1 MMMPLPIAML
11 DHSSPTLATIT
22 RSINGTAGSAFHAQ
36 VATQRRAMVDEL
48 VAALRARIDDLA
60 RALFGDPN
68 KAMSSKRELRFGSKG
83 ALCVW
88 IAGPKRGG
96 WADFSGDAKGA
107 PLGLIRFAQRCDF
120 WSAVIWARAW
130 LGWPD
135 DDGNVPDAPAVRPK
149 LPPASEAPVDDAA
162 DADRRAEIAR
172 HFWHDSEPVR
182 GTVGERYLI
191 DVRKIPAPSQ
201 GWPGHVRFH
210 RNTRSL
216 ILAATTADDTV
227 RAVQMV
233 RLTPSARVVQRE
245 DGGKLKITRG
255 ALAGVAVRL
264 PSRGDGPLQL
274 AEGPETGL
282 SVWRATG
289 HETWIALGSMSRI
302 EPPADRA
309 VIVCADDDLLSHPD
323 PRKLAAARAL
333 AKAVRAWRAA
343 GVILNVAT
351 PSAARRQDKTDFND
365 LLQASGLAAVR
376 SRIGAALADLAT
388 MQRGIALQRIP
399 AAISPLLIA
408 RRPSVE
414 IFAEAERVNGE
425 CGGFLPPDRV
435 RKACTDALIDR
446 LRRDGRRRR
455 RAAA

>member
-1 MMMPLPIAML
+1 M
-11 DHSSPTLATIT
+11 T
-22 RSINGTAGSAFHAQ
+22 
-36 VATQRRAMVDEL
+36 DEL

-60 RALFGDPN
+60 RALLGDPN

-96 WADFSGDAKGA
+96 WADFSGDAKGS
-107 PLGLIRFAQRCDF
+107 PLGLIRFAQGCEF
-120 WSAVIWARAW
+120 WPAVTWARAW

-135 DDGNVPDAPAVRPK
+135 DDGNVPDAPAPRPEP
-149 LPPASEAPVDDAA
+149 PPADEAPVDDAA
-162 DADRRAEIAR
+162 DAERRAEIAR
-172 HFWHDSEPVR
+172 RFWHDSGPVR

-191 DVRKIPAPSQ
+191 DVRKIPAPSR
-201 GWPGHVRFH
+201 GWPEAVRFH

-255 ALAGVAVRL
+255 SFAGVAVRL
-264 PSRGDGPLQL
+264 PSHQAAGALLL

-289 HETWIALGSMSRI
+289 CETWVLCGSMSRI
-302 EPPADRA
+302 DAGMLPRGRM
-309 VIVCADDDLLSHPD
+309 VIVCADDDLLNHPD

-333 AKAVRAWRAA
+333 AKAVQAWRAA
-343 GVILNVAT
+343 GVWLAVAT
-351 PSAARRQDKTDFND
+351 PSVERRQDKSDFND

-376 SRIGAALADLAT
+376 ARLVAIGETMAAERRAHAL
-388 MQRGIALQRIP
+388 RGIAR
-399 AAISPLLIA
+399 AIDPLLLA
-408 RRPSVE
+408 RRPSAE
-414 IFAEAERVNGE
+414 IFAEAERVNAE
-425 CGGFLPPDRV
+425 CGAALLPDQV

-455 RAAA
+455 RVAA